1 MRGAVQHPACVS
13 AWFELACMLQAV
25 AVLVD
30 VYDSVLPCFPP
41 SFDPLDVF
49 AKEFTEQS
57 SYVLDALGQ
66 AAPMLDN
73 GSLLSLLAWPDSYRR
88 TLLGLGVSDAAMQ
101 LSTRPRVR
109 TPLGDS
115 VPLHG
120 LDVARLVYIDRI
132 REQLAAAFRNLADI
146 DLLREPE
153 PDGRGRLWTPGVIEL
168 FRFLTQQVQLAA
180 GVRDAE
186 VVSNVAGVALQ
197 IMQSCAPPP
206 LCSRPWQPTA
216 APLPAAGLCAGSY
229 LSCQLR
235 QDVCTRAV
243 FMPKVRRSERV
254 RFGRTASSV
263 RSRSAVEK
271 CSSET
276 DDARILAKSLVIPV
290 FDRTGVRPTLKYA
303 SSMLILINTRICVH
317 QPRGGSPPAP
327 PPPTD
332 NGFLLR

>member
-1 MRGAVQHPACVS
+1 MV
-13 AWFELACMLQAV
+13 QAV
-25 AVLVD
+25 AVMVD

-49 AKEFTEQS
+49 AKEFTEQA

-73 GSLLSLLAWPDSYRR
+73 GALLAMLAWPDSYRR
-88 TLLGLGVSDAAMQ
+88 TLLGLGVSDDAMQ

-132 REQLAAAFRNLADI
+132 REQLAAAFRNLAEE

-180 GVRDAE
+180 GVRDSE

-197 IMQSCAPPP
+197 IMQSCAHPALPVPASPHPVQQAAVPFRSSCWPCPRSSSTRHDVPGLSPQSAWPP
-206 LCSRPWQPTA
+206 LGCRPVCVHSRR
-216 APLPAAGLCAGSY
+216 GVCAG
-229 LSCQLR
+229 
-235 QDVCTRAV
+235 TRTWCA
-243 FMPKVRRSERV
+243 
-254 RFGRTASSV
+254 
-263 RSRSAVEK
+263 
-271 CSSET
+271 
-276 DDARILAKSLVIPV
+276 ARW
-290 FDRTGVRPTLKYA
+290 
-303 SSMLILINTRICVH
+303 
-317 QPRGGSPPAP
+317 
-327 PPPTD
+327 
-332 NGFLLR
+332 

>member
-1 MRGAVQHPACVS
+1 MHCISPRCSLVVTRCVR
-13 AWFELACMLQAV
+13 LPRLLQAV
-25 AVLVD
+25 AVMVD

-49 AKEFTEQS
+49 AKEFTEQA

-73 GSLLSLLAWPDSYRR
+73 GALLAMLAWPDTYRR
-88 TLLGLGVSDAAMQ
+88 TLLGLGVSDDAMQ

-132 REQLAAAFRNLADI
+132 REQLAAAFRNLAEE
-146 DLLREPE
+146 DLMREPE

-180 GVRDAE
+180 GVRDSE

-197 IMQSCAPPP
+197 IMQSCAVPFPPC
-206 LCSRPWQPTA
+206 LRRASTA
-216 APLPAAGLCAGSY
+216 A
-229 LSCQLR
+229 
-235 QDVCTRAV
+235 
-243 FMPKVRRSERV
+243 
-254 RFGRTASSV
+254 
-263 RSRSAVEK
+263 
-271 CSSET
+271 
-276 DDARILAKSLVIPV
+276 
-290 FDRTGVRPTLKYA
+290 
-303 SSMLILINTRICVH
+303 
-317 QPRGGSPPAP
+317 AP
-327 PPPTD
+327 PWPT
-332 NGFLLR
+332 GRHAILPKRMTVPQLH